1 MSQMS
6 DPAGGSLGSLLRD
19 WRERHATSQ
28 LDVALEAGISA
39 RHLSYI
45 ETGKAHPS
53 ETLVYALMRVLK
65 IPPSERNVVLLA
77 AGLRPRAARDRD
89 GAVDG
94 ASRSELLRRYL
105 DHAVSHPVIVK
116 DAIWDVVAV
125 NGLGRRLFK
134 TVVGRDLTGD
144 ASPLNVL
151 DLVFAP
157 SLLRPRILNWTEVA
171 DALIRHVR
179 HEVGFAADHVA
190 FRDVVSHAAEYP
202 GFRERW
208 EAVGIGEPAPQA
220 TRYRFAHAS
229 GELVFDAMLL
239 SLGSPYD
246 AVLRGI
252 RLDSFLPANE
262 AARRFVE
269 DNRDDRPGR

>member
-1 MSQMS
+1 MT
-6 DPAGGSLGSLLRD
+6 DPAGKSLGSLLRD
-19 WRERHATSQ
+19 WREGRAASQ

-45 ETGKAHPS
+45 ENGKAHPS
-53 ETLVYALMRVLK
+53 ETLVYALMRVLE
-65 IPPSERNVVLLA
+65 IPASERNVVLLA
-77 AGLRPRAARDRD
+77 AGLRPRAARDGDSAAD
-89 GAVDG
+89 GT
-94 ASRSELLRRYL
+94 SRSELLRRYL
-105 DHAVSHPVIVK
+105 DHAATHPVIVK

-125 NGLGRRLFK
+125 NGLARRLFK
-134 TVVGRDLTGD
+134 AIMGHDLAGD
-144 ASPLNVL
+144 AAPLNVL

-157 SLLRPRILNWTEVA
+157 ALLRPHIANWTDVA

-208 EAVGIGEPAPQA
+208 EAVGIGEPAPQS
-220 TRYRFAHAS
+220 TRYRFAYLG
-229 GELVFDAMLL
+229 GELAFDAMLL
-239 SLGSPYD
+239 SLGSPYE

-252 RLDSFLPANE
+252 RLDSFLPSNE
-262 AARRFVE
+262 AARRFIE
-269 DNRDDRPGR
+269 DNREDRPGR

>member
-1 MSQMS
+1 MS
-6 DPAGGSLGSLLRD
+6 DPAGKSLGSLLRD
-19 WRERHATSQ
+19 WRERREASQ
-28 LDVALEAGISA
+28 LGVALEAGISA

-45 ETGKAHPS
+45 ENGKAHPS
-53 ETLVYALMRVLK
+53 ETLVYALMRVLD
-65 IPPSERNVVLLA
+65 IPASERNVVLLA
-77 AGLRPRAARDRD
+77 AGLRPRAARDTG
-89 GAVDG
+89 GAADR

-105 DHAVSHPVIVK
+105 DHAVNHPVIVK

-125 NGLGRRLFK
+125 NGLGRRLFQAIA
-134 TVVGRDLTGD
+134 GRDLAGD
-144 ASPLNVL
+144 VSPLNVL

-157 SLLRPRILNWTEVA
+157 DLMRPHIINWTDVA

-202 GFRERW
+202 DFRERW

-246 AVLRGI
+246 AVLRGV
-252 RLDSFLPANE
+252 RLDSFLPLNE
-262 AARRFVE
+262 AARRFVD
-269 DNRDDRPGR
+269 DNRDDRAP

>member
-1 MSQMS
+1 MHVP
-6 DPAGGSLGSLLRD
+6 DPAGKSLGSLLKD
-19 WRERHATSQ
+19 WRERRTASQ

-45 ETGKAHPS
+45 ENGKAHPS
-53 ETLVYALMRVLK
+53 ETLVYALLRVLD
-65 IPPSERNVVLLA
+65 IPASERNVILLA
-77 AGLRPRAARDRD
+77 AGLRPRVARERD
-89 GAVDG
+89 DATNE
-94 ASRSELLRRYL
+94 ASRSDLLRRYL
-105 DHAVSHPVIVK
+105 DHAVNHPVIVK

-134 TVVGRDLTGD
+134 AIMGRDLTGD
-144 ASPLNVL
+144 ATPLNVL

-157 SLLRPRILNWTEVA
+157 DLMRPHIINWTDVA

-190 FRDVVSHAAEYP
+190 FRDVVSHAADYP
-202 GFRERW
+202 GFQERW
-208 EAVGIGEPAPQA
+208 GAVGIGEPAPQS
-220 TRYRFAHAS
+220 TRYRFAYA
-229 GELVFDAMLL
+229 GEELVFDAMLL

-252 RLDSFLPANE
+252 RLDSFLPLN
-262 AARRFVE
+262 AAAQRFVD
-269 DNRDDRPGR
+269 DNREDRPER

>member
-1 MSQMS
+1 MS
-6 DPAGGSLGSLLRD
+6 DPAGKSLGSLLRD
-19 WRERHATSQ
+19 WRQRREASQ
-28 LDVALEAGISA
+28 LEVALEVGISA

-45 ETGKAHPS
+45 ENGKAHPS
-53 ETLVYALMRVLK
+53 ETLVYALMRALD
-65 IPPSERNVVLLA
+65 IPAGERNVVLLA
-77 AGLRPRAARDRD
+77 AGLRPRAARDTG
-89 GAVDG
+89 GAADR

-105 DHAVSHPVIVK
+105 DHAVNHPVIVK
-116 DAIWDVVAV
+116 DAIWDVIAV
-125 NGLGRRLFK
+125 NGLGRRLFQAIA
-134 TVVGRDLTGD
+134 GRDLTSD
-144 ASPLNVL
+144 VSPLNVL

-157 SLLRPRILNWTEVA
+157 DLMRPHIINWTDVA

-202 GFRERW
+202 DFRERW
-208 EAVGIGEPAPQA
+208 DAVGIGEPAPQA

-246 AVLRGI
+246 AVLRGV
-252 RLDSFLPANE
+252 RLDSFLPLNE
-262 AARRFVE
+262 AARRFVD
-269 DNRDDRPGR
+269 DNRDDRVL